1 MQSSTPS
8 TEERKLNISQAAQA
22 SGISA
27 KMIRHYEAIGLLPQ
41 AVRGQSGYRN
51 FRDADVHRLMFVR
64 RARDVGFPAAA
75 IKALLSLW
83 QDPHRPAREVRR
95 LAQDHLRELEAR
107 MAELQAIA
115 GTLSHLIEH
124 CHGDERPEC
133 PILEAFEQHHSAAM
147 PKTRKMRGGMTPRVK
162 RR

>member
-1 MQSSTPS
+1 V
-8 TEERKLNISQAAQA
+8 NISEAAKA

-27 KMIRHYEAIGLLPQ
+27 KMIRHYEAIGLLPR
-41 AVRGQSGYRN
+41 AARGTSGYRK
-51 FRDADVHRLMFVR
+51 FRDTDLQFLAFVR
-64 RARDVGFPAAA
+64 RARDAGFPTAA
-75 IKALLSLW
+75 IKSLLSLW
-83 QDPHRPAREVRR
+83 QDPRRPAREVRR

-115 GTLSHLIEH
+115 GTLSHLVEH

-133 PILEAFEQHHSAAM
+133 PILEALEQSDTGEA
-147 PKTRKMRGGMTPRVK
+147 PKTRKARGAMPQRAA

>member
-1 MQSSTPS
+1 M
-8 TEERKLNISQAAQA
+8 NISQAAKA

-27 KMIRHYEAIGLLPQ
+27 KMIRHYEAIGLLPR
-41 AVRGQSGYRN
+41 AVRGPSGYRN
-51 FRDADVHRLMFVR
+51 FRDTDVHILTFVR
-64 RARDVGFPAAA
+64 RARDAGFPTAA
-75 IKALLSLW
+75 IKSLLSLW
-83 QDPHRPAREVRR
+83 QDPRRPAREVRR

-107 MAELQAIA
+107 MAELRAIA

-133 PILEAFEQHHSAAM
+133 PILEALEQGDPGEAPKIRKARGAM
-147 PKTRKMRGGMTPRVK
+147 PQRAA

>member
-1 MQSSTPS
+1 MPS
-8 TEERKLNISQAAQA
+8 TEERSVNISQAAKA

-27 KMIRHYEAIGLLPQ
+27 KMIRHYEAIGLLPR
-41 AVRGQSGYRN
+41 AVRGLSGYRN
-51 FRDADVHRLMFVR
+51 FRDTDVHILTFVR
-64 RARDVGFPAAA
+64 RARDAGFPSAA
-75 IKALLSLW
+75 IKSLLSLW
-83 QDPHRPAREVRR
+83 QDPRRPAREVRR

-107 MAELQAIA
+107 MAELRAIA

-133 PILEAFEQHHSAAM
+133 PILDALEQGDPGEAPKARKVRRSAPQRAS
-147 PKTRKMRGGMTPRVK
+147 

>member
-1 MQSSTPS
+1 MPN
-8 TEERKLNISQAAQA
+8 TEERAVNISQAAQA

-27 KMIRHYEAIGLLPQ
+27 KMIRHYESIGLLPK
-41 AVRGQSGYRN
+41 AARGQSGYRN
-51 FRDADVHRLMFVR
+51 FQDADVHRLMFVR
-64 RARDVGFPAAA
+64 RARDVGFATDA

-83 QDPHRPAREVRR
+83 QDARRPAREVRR

-107 MAELQAIA
+107 IAELQAIA

-133 PILEAFEQHHSAAM
+133 PILEAFDQHHSAAM
-147 PKTRKMRGGMTPRVK
+147 PKTRKMRGGITPRVA